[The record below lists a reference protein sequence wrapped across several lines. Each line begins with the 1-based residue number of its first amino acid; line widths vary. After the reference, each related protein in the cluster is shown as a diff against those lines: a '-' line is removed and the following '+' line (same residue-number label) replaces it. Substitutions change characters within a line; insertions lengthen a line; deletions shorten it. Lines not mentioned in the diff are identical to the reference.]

1 MANNSLKFVLSES
14 SYLLVNSDRFGI
26 GPSEN
31 LLLVSGFC
39 VNPERGKE
47 IIAKVMETTRTLRD
61 VKVEGRC

>member
-14 SYLLVNSDRFGI
+14 SYLLVNADRFGI

-39 VNPERGKE
+39 VNDERGKE